1 MLKVTNYPINSE
13 TSDDFSIRL
22 NNAEANAVKTRVSAM
37 PFNCSWPGHQRPLD
51 ETEIASYISFSSDN
65 DVEITLTPKKS
76 FKTVTIRPLSAK
88 IIPEIKGENI
98 TFTIKCPGQYTV
110 ELDSPHNAL
119 HIFAD
124 SITDFEINK
133 DENLLYFGAGIH
145 NIGNT
150 ELKSNQ
156 TVYIDRDAVVYGAFY
171 AVDAQNI
178 RILGHGVLDGSKYER
193 QTDNF
198 LAVYDFMRV
207 PPESWEYVQMIGHFK
222 GHEHLFPDTENY
234 KSGSGTEIYRNKEQ
248 FSKLVDVMKPL
259 QTGLKF
265 YKCKNIE
272 VNGIIIRDC
281 AGLSVIQMGCE
292 NVHYN
297 NVKLIGMWR
306 YNSDG
311 INFYN
316 CQNGSVKNCFIR
328 TFDDSICIK
337 GQVGFDTEPSS
348 DILVENCVVWN
359 DWGKSLEIGVDT
371 VAPEISNITFRNCDV
386 IHSTGVPIDVSN
398 MDRANIHN
406 ITYRDIRL
414 EFSKHD
420 CKAQSKTSDT
430 ATFVPTVKDPVA
442 VKIFMDCG
450 MWSSD
455 KIRGKIS
462 DVTFEDIKITTDYDY
477 KVNFIFNGLD
487 EEHNASNIIFKN
499 ITLNGKALTKKDDFN
514 ISSNQFV
521 DFKIS

>member
-1 MLKVTNYPINSE
+1 MLKVTNYPIISE
-13 TSDDFSIRL
+13 ISDDFSITL
-22 NNAEANAVKTRVSAM
+22 NEIKASAIKTRVSAM
-37 PFNCSWPGHQRPLD
+37 PFNCSWPGHQRPKS
-51 ETEIASYISFSSDN
+51 ETEIASYLSFASDT
-65 DVEITLTPKKS
+65 DVSVCLIPKKS
-76 FKTVTIRPLSAK
+76 FKTVTIRPLSANV
-88 IIPEIKGENI
+88 IPEVKDRQI
-98 TFTIKCPGQYTV
+98 TFTVKSPGQYVV

-124 SITDFEINK
+124 FLADFNLK
-133 DENLLYFGAGIH
+133 QDDNLLYFGPGTH
-145 NIGNT
+145 DIGDT
-150 ELKSNQ
+150 ELKSNT
-156 TVYIDRDAVVYGAFY
+156 TVYIDRDAVVYGSFY

-207 PPESWEYVQMIGHFK
+207 PPESWEYVQMIDIFK
-222 GHEHLFPDTENY
+222 GYEHLFPDTKNY
-234 KSGSGTEIYRNKEQ
+234 KVGSGTEIYQSREQ
-248 FSKLVDVMKPL
+248 FLKIMEVMKPL
-259 QTGLKF
+259 KTGIKF

-281 AGLSVIQMGCE
+281 AGLSVIQMGCDNIE
-292 NVHYN
+292 YN

-328 TFDDSICIK
+328 TFDDSICVK
-337 GQVGFDTEPSS
+337 GQVGFDTESS
-348 DILVENCVVWN
+348 TNILVENCVVWN

-371 VAPEISNITFRNCDV
+371 VAPEICNVTFKNCDV

-406 ITYRDIRL
+406 IVYDDIRL

-420 CKAQSKTSDT
+420 YKPQSQSNDDT
-430 ATFVPTVKDPVA
+430 KFIPTIKSPTPIKV
-442 VKIFMDCG
+442 FMDCG

-455 KIRGKIS
+455 KIPGKIS
-462 DVTFEDIKITTDYDY
+462 DVTFNNIKITSDYDLML
-477 KVNFIFNGLD
+477 NLSFNGID
-487 EEHNASNIIFKN
+487 YEHNASNITLKN
-499 ITLNGKALTKKDDFN
+499 ITLNGRKLTKNDFN
-514 ISSNQFV
+514 ISTNQFANYN
-521 DFKIS
+521 IY

>member
-1 MLKVTNYPINSE
+1 MIKITNYPINSE
-13 TSDDFSIRL
+13 ISDDFSITL
-22 NNAEANAVKTRVSAM
+22 NNNKASAVKTRVSAM
-37 PFNCSWPGHQRPLD
+37 PFNRSWPGKQRPL
-51 ETEIASYISFSSDN
+51 EQTEIASYISFESDS
-65 DVEITLTPKKS
+65 DVEICLTPKKS
-76 FKTVTIRPLSAK
+76 FESVTVRPLSK
-88 IIPEIKGENI
+88 GIIPEIKDGKI
-98 TFTIKCPGQYTV
+98 TFSVKCPGQYTV
-110 ELDSPHNAL
+110 ELDTPHNAL

-124 SITDFEINK
+124 FLADFNLK
-133 DENLLYFGAGIH
+133 QDDNLLYFGPGTYD
-145 NIGNT
+145 IGDT
-150 ELKSNQ
+150 ELKSNT
-156 TVYIDRDAVVYGAFY
+156 TVYIDRDAVVYGSFY

-207 PPESWEYVQMIGHFK
+207 PPESWEYVQMIDIFK
-222 GHEHLFPDTENY
+222 GYEHLFPDTKNY
-234 KSGSGTEIYRNKEQ
+234 KVGSGTEIYQSREQ
-248 FSKLVDVMKPL
+248 FLKIMEVMKPL
-259 QTGLKF
+259 KTGIKF

-281 AGLSVIQMGCE
+281 AGLSVIQMGCDNIE
-292 NVHYN
+292 YN

-328 TFDDSICIK
+328 TFDDSICVK
-337 GQVGFDTEPSS
+337 GQVGFDTESS
-348 DILVENCVVWN
+348 TNILVENCVVWN

-371 VAPEISNITFRNCDV
+371 VAPEICNVTFKNCDV

-406 ITYRDIRL
+406 IVYDDIRL

-420 CKAQSKTSDT
+420 YKPQSQSNNDT
-430 ATFVPTVKDPVA
+430 KFIPTIKSPTPIKV
-442 VKIFMDCG
+442 FMDCG

-455 KIRGKIS
+455 KIPGKIS
-462 DVTFEDIKITTDYDY
+462 DVTFNNIKITSDYDLML
-477 KVNFIFNGLD
+477 NLSFNGID
-487 EEHNASNIIFKN
+487 YEHNASNITLKN
-499 ITLNGKALTKKDDFN
+499 ITLNGRKLTKNDFN
-514 ISSNQFV
+514 ISTNQFANYN
-521 DFKIS
+521 IY